1 MNPQEKEN
9 LYEVILS
16 DTEENFM
23 SIGEVANGYVWEMY
37 ADAVID
43 LVDNNI
49 VEVITGQLSYR
60 DVLAAADA
68 AFNDDRTRFNQNW
81 FDKLAA

>member
-23 SIGEVANGYVWEMY
+23 ANGYVWEMY

-43 LVDNNI
+43 FVDNHI
-49 VEVITGQLSYR
+49 VEVLTGQLGYR
-60 DVLAAADA
+60 DVLAAALA